1 MILSKLHSLLS
12 FKLLLLRMKL
22 DFAMEGK
29 SQEETAQVSDSQL
42 FAEIAAKKTWA
53 LATFYDRYSAH
64 LFGLAVKILKDQ
76 QLAEDVLQD
85 LFLYLWNHSDKFSR
99 SRGNALSWV
108 TIICRNRCIDQL
120 RSKQRKAQSS
130 GLINEEIVQNIT
142 IDESENPF
150 EIVSYNEKQKLVS
163 GALEQLPEEQRRPIE
178 MAYFEGLSQTEISAE
193 RLQPLGTIK
202 TRMRLGMQKL
212 RNLMKQTME

>member
-1 MILSKLHSLLS
+1 MILFKLQSYLP

-42 FAEIAAKKTWA
+42 FTEIVAKKTWA
-53 LATFYDRYSAH
+53 LSTLYDRYSAH
-64 LFGLAVKILKDQ
+64 LFGLAVKILNDQ

-85 LFLYLWNHSDKFSR
+85 LFLYLWNNSDKFSQ
-99 SRGNALSWV
+99 SRGNAFSWV

-120 RSKQRKAQSS
+120 RSKQRKTQSS
-130 GLINEEIVQNIT
+130 GLMNEEIVRNIT
-142 IDESENPF
+142 IDESESPF
-150 EIVSYNEKQKLVS
+150 EIVSYNEKQKQVS
-163 GALEQLPEEQRRPIE
+163 GALQQLPEEQRRPIE

-193 RLQPLGTIK
+193 LQQPLGTIK

>member
-1 MILSKLHSLLS
+1 
-12 FKLLLLRMKL
+12 
-22 DFAMEGK
+22 MEGK

-42 FAEIAAKKTWA
+42 FTEIVAKKTWA
-53 LATFYDRYSAH
+53 LSTLYDRYSAH
-64 LFGLAVKILKDQ
+64 LFGLAVKILNDQ

-85 LFLYLWNHSDKFSR
+85 LFLYLWNNSDKFSQ
-99 SRGNALSWV
+99 SRGNAFSWV

-120 RSKQRKAQSS
+120 RSKQRKTQSS
-130 GLINEEIVQNIT
+130 GLMNEEIVRNIT
-142 IDESENPF
+142 IDESESPF
-150 EIVSYNEKQKLVS
+150 EIVSYNEKQKQVS
-163 GALEQLPEEQRRPIE
+163 GALQQLPEEQRRPIE

-193 RLQPLGTIK
+193 LQQPLGTIK